1 MASTAHTLLA
11 ALKAPGAARLMA
23 MALCAVV
30 LAGCHQDMWNQPA
43 YRALRPSELFDDN
56 RSTRPPVPGTVMF
69 GQPML
74 DTHYYTGMIDG
85 DFARELPD
93 KVLEKWELRAL
104 LERGQERYEI
114 HCAVCHG
121 YTGYGNGMAVM
132 RGFKQPTIYH
142 FDPAAE
148 DPERLLKAGPGYI
161 FDVITNGFGTM
172 YSYKAKISVED
183 RWAIAAYIKALQ
195 LSQNIHY
202 DELTDAEKRRVEQ
215 SIGEG

>member
-1 MASTAHTLLA
+1 MASTANRIIEALRTMGALRVFAA
-11 ALKAPGAARLMA
+11 ALFAAA
-23 MALCAVV
+23 

-56 RSTRPPVPGTVMF
+56 RSSRPPVPGTVAF

-74 DTHYYTGMIDG
+74 DTHYYTGMVDG
-85 DFARELPD
+85 DFARELPEKITD
-93 KVLEKWELRAL
+93 KWEMRDL
-104 LERGQERYEI
+104 LERGRERYEI

-121 YTGYGNGMAVM
+121 YTGYGNGMAVA
-132 RGFKQPTIYH
+132 RGFTQPTIYH
-142 FDPAAE
+142 YDPTAE
-148 DPERLLKAGPGYI
+148 DPERLLQAGPGYF

-172 YSYKAKISVED
+172 YSYKSKISVED

-202 DELTDAEKRRVEQ
+202 DDLTDEEKRLVEQ